1 MNLGLKLI
9 STMLLTLFVLMA
21 PAHAKYASIVLDA
34 ETGEI
39 LYSRNADVKNY
50 PASLTKMMTLYMAFD
65 ALEKGKLKME
75 QKLPVSKRAS
85 GMAPS
90 KLGLAP
96 GSTITTRDVI
106 MSLVTKSANDAAVV
120 MAEAIGGK
128 ETTFANMM
136 TSQARKLGMSNT
148 TFRNASGLPNRGQL
162 STARDMATLAKALMR
177 DFPQYYGLFSTQ
189 SFSYKNRTYNNHNKL
204 LASYQGTDG
213 IKTGYTNASGFNLV
227 ASVLRNDRR
236 LIGVVFGGKTGRSR
250 DRHMK
255 DILDKSFKQVG
266 VTRVAKLPA
275 VPKPNPLRESDVAA
289 LAPPPVTPTPRP
301 VLVNASTSPA
311 PGQIAAL
318 ATTTG
323 LAIEENGEET
333 SNVSDDSWGIQ
344 VGAFSDYEPAKM
356 AAAQAKAQIT
366 SHNDATQVHIQQV
379 DKADGSLYRARLK
392 GLDEVAARNACR
404 ELKEKR
410 MSCVAVPPGL
420 F

>member
-9 STMLLTLFVLMA
+9 STMLLTLLVLMA
-21 PAHAKYASIVLDA
+21 PAQAKYASIVLDA

-65 ALEKGKLKME
+65 ALEKGKLKID
-75 QKLPVSKRAS
+75 QKLPVSKRAA

-90 KLGLAP
+90 KLGLAS
-96 GSTITTRDVI
+96 GSTITTEDVI

-128 ETTFANMM
+128 ETTFATMM
-136 TSQARKLGMSNT
+136 TKQARKLGMSNT

-189 SFSYKNRTYNNHNKL
+189 SFSYKNRKYNNHNKL

-275 VPKPNPLRESDVAA
+275 VPKPNPLRESDVAE
-289 LAPPPVTPTPRP
+289 LAPPPATPAPRP
-301 VLVNASTSPA
+301 VLVNAASTAPA
-311 PGQIAAL
+311 PGQIASLGTPTDL
-318 ATTTG
+318 AV
-323 LAIEENGEET
+323 EET
-333 SNVSDDSWGIQ
+333 GNVSDNSWGIQ